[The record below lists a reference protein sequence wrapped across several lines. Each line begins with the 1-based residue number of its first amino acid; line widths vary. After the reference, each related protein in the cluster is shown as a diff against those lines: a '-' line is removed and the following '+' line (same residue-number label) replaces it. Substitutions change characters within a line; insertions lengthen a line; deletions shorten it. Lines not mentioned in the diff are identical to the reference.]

1 MTAEYQQLAPMNPT
15 FQANPPPVGGEEWM
29 KWFQNIPAGQPFS
42 PGTRSTDY
50 SLQLSGALA
59 NFYEWKCNLSGIYAD
74 GKNACANVKVL
85 NLMKAS
91 NAPEQEVFKVQRS
104 PELEDV
110 K

>member
-29 KWFQNIPAGQPFS
+29 KWFQN
-42 PGTRSTDY
+42 
-50 SLQLSGALA
+50 
-59 NFYEWKCNLSGIYAD
+59 FYEWKCNHSGIYAD
-74 GKNACANVKVL
+74 GKNACAKVQTL

-104 PELEDV
+104 PELEEL